1 MRTLMK
7 LKGQS
12 QVTYEQAHLF
22 STGAYMNIKN
32 SKGSLKTEM
41 AIGDLLHCQS
51 TFYSLYSL

>member
-1 MRTLMK
+1 MK
-7 LKGQS
+7 LKGHS